1 MKYKPHTVNQK
12 DTIQY
17 DNMLW
22 EIKIS
27 NSIILKKPTPQKI
40 GLSEYSEDYLDP
52 IEMEFPIHQRPLA
65 TTHPL
70 FKKNK
75 N

>member
-1 MKYKPHTVNQK
+1 
-12 DTIQY
+12 
-17 DNMLW
+17 MLW

-52 IEMEFPIHQRPLA
+52 IEMEFPTHQRPLA

>member
-52 IEMEFPIHQRPLA
+52 IGYPFYFIKYIYFILYYY
-65 TTHPL
+65 L
-70 FKKNK
+70 FKKS
-75 N
+75 